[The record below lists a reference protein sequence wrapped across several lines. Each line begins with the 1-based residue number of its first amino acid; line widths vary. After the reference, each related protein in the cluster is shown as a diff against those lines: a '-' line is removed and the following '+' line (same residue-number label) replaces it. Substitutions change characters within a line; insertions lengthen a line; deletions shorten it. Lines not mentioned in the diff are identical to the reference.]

1 MALLDHQTLRR
12 IGQDAIKGGKADKIP
27 ISAFPKKKLE
37 QGAKVEREHTD
48 CPTVAREIAR
58 DHLTEDIEY
67 YTKLKKM
74 EKHAMITPFDAFA
87 DELEKI
93 SFAKEKRAWKSY
105 IAPTVGGALIGGA
118 MAPQGETLSG
128 AAKGAAGGALLTH
141 GYKHGKRFHKAV
153 KPHAEAAGIKN
164 MGDVASHAMDTEKR
178 KVLSEVGKKGWED
191 AAKLKLG

>member
-27 ISAFPKKKLE
+27 ISAFPKKKME
-37 QGAKVEREHTD
+37 EGAKVESEHTD
-48 CPTVAREIAR
+48 CPVVAKEIAR
-58 DHLTEDIEY
+58 DHLTEDINY

-74 EKHAMITPFDAFA
+74 EKKAMSHVLAAFA

-93 SFAKEKRAWKSY
+93 AWKSY
-105 IAPTVGGALIGGA
+105 VAPAVGGALIGGA

-164 MGDVASHAMDTEKR
+164 MGDVASHAMDPEKR
-178 KVLSEVGKKGWED
+178 KALSEVGKKGWED
-191 AAKLKLG
+191 AAKLKLE